1 MRALNIF
8 LETIRKAVFSH
19 DSFMIFA
26 IASLFYLVFY
36 ALPYDN
42 QIIVKIPT
50 AIVDMDQSRLSQDLT
65 NKIQSTSVVETVLK
79 TSDFTAAQNAFRRSE
94 VDVMIVIG
102 ESFSEDIGRGE
113 KTVITVFSN
122 GALPV
127 KGRAVSA
134 SLLSIVAEENI
145 VQSASRLVS
154 QGLNPILVKQMSMQ
168 PSTFSS
174 QDLFNNISG
183 YGYYTVP
190 MVAIVIVQAVLLFGV
205 GIALGGW
212 LSAENAPDF
221 FNTAMQSPAAFTPVF
236 LGFWFIAFFWACFIE
251 GFGLSILSMP
261 TLANPLA
268 TLIAIVAFTLSLTA
282 LAVFMALWMNT
293 NRYAAGLVLASAPSV
308 FLSGLVFPMENFAS
322 WVLPFAWMIP
332 TTPGCQAI
340 VLASQEGALLSDI
353 ASLVLI
359 NLIQATVYG
368 MLGYRMLLKRI
379 NERKNISLTSASD
392 Y

>member
-154 QGLNPILVKQMSMQ
+154 QGLNPVLVKQMSMQ

-221 FNTAMQSPAAFTPVF
+221 FNTAMQSSAAFTPVF

-251 GFGLSILSMP
+251 GFGLSVLSMP

-293 NRYAAGLVLASAPSV
+293 NRYAAGLVLASSPSV

>member
-1 MRALNIF
+1 MRALTVFI
-8 LETIRKAVFSH
+8 ETIRKAVFSH

-42 QIIVKIPT
+42 QIIVRVPT

-65 NKIQSTSVVETVLK
+65 DKIESTSVVQAVLK
-79 TSDFTAAQNAFRRSE
+79 TADFSQAQNAFRCSE

-102 ESFSEDIGRGE
+102 ENYAENIGRGE
-113 KTVITVFSN
+113 QSVVTVFSN

-127 KGRAVSA
+127 KGRAVTA
-134 SLLSIVAEENI
+134 SLLTIVAEENI
-145 VQSASRLVS
+145 VHSASRLVA
-154 QGLNPILVKQMSMQ
+154 QGLNPILVKQMSMA
-168 PSTFSS
+168 PAGFSS

-212 LSAENAPDF
+212 LSAEKAPDF
-221 FNTAMQSPAAFTPVF
+221 FNHAMQSPTNFLPVF
-236 LGFWFIAFFWACFIE
+236 LGFWFIALFWASFIE
-251 GFGLSILSMP
+251 GFGLSVLTMP
-261 TLANPLA
+261 TLGNLSA
-268 TLIAIVAFTLSLTA
+268 TLIAIVAFTLSLTT
-282 LAVFMALWMNT
+282 LAVFMALCMNT

-308 FLSGLVFPMENFAS
+308 FLSGLVFPMENFAA

-340 VLASQEGALLSDI
+340 VLASQEGASFSNI

-359 NLIQATVYG
+359 NLLQAALYG
-368 MLGYRMLLKRI
+368 TLAYLMLQKRI
-379 NERKNISLTSASD
+379 NERKMRPAA
-392 Y
+392 

>member
-65 NKIQSTSVVETVLK
+65 NKIQSTSVVQTVLK

-122 GALPV
+122 GSLPV

-154 QGLNPILVKQMSMQ
+154 QGLNPVLVKQMSMQ

-221 FNTAMQSPAAFTPVF
+221 FNTAMQSPTAFTPVF

-251 GFGLSILSMP
+251 GFGLSVLSMP
-261 TLANPLA
+261 TLANPWA

-368 MLGYRMLLKRI
+368 TLGYRMLLKRI

>member
-1 MRALNIF
+1 MRALTVF

-26 IASLFYLVFY
+26 IASLFYLIFY
-36 ALPYDN
+36 ALHYDN
-42 QIIVKIPT
+42 QIIVKVPT
-50 AIVDMDQSRLSQDLT
+50 AIVDMDQSRASQDLID
-65 NKIQSTSVVETVLK
+65 KIESTSVVEAVLK
-79 TSDFTAAQNAFRRSE
+79 TADFSAAQNAFRRSE
-94 VDVMIVIG
+94 VDVMVVIG
-102 ESFSEDIGRGE
+102 DSFSEDIGRGE
-113 KTVITVFSN
+113 PTVVTVFSN

-127 KGRAVSA
+127 KGRAVTA
-134 SLLSIVAEENI
+134 SLLTIVAEENI
-145 VQSASRLVS
+145 VESARRLVA
-154 QGLNPILVKQMSMQ
+154 QGLNPIVVKQMSMA
-168 PSTFSS
+168 PSAFTS

-212 LSAENAPDF
+212 LSAEKAPDF
-221 FNTAMQSPAAFTPVF
+221 FNHAMQSPTNFLPVF
-236 LGFWFIAFFWACFIE
+236 LGFWFIALFWASFIE
-251 GFGLSILSMP
+251 GFGLSVLTMP
-261 TLANPLA
+261 TLGNLSA
-268 TLIAIVAFTLSLTA
+268 TLIAIVAFTLSLTT

-308 FLSGLVFPMENFAS
+308 FLSGLVFPMENFAA

-340 VLASQEGALLSDI
+340 VLASQEGASFSNI

-359 NLIQATVYG
+359 NLLQAALYG
-368 MLGYRMLLKRI
+368 TLAYLMLQKRI
-379 NERKNISLTSASD
+379 NERKMRPAA
-392 Y
+392 

>member
-65 NKIQSTSVVETVLK
+65 NKIQSTSVVQTVLK

-154 QGLNPILVKQMSMQ
+154 QGLNPVLVKQMSMQ

-212 LSAENAPDF
+212 LSAENTPDF
-221 FNTAMQSPAAFTPVF
+221 FNTAMQSPATFTPVF

-251 GFGLSILSMP
+251 GFGLSVLSMP